1 MEKLL
6 LLDTSE
12 EIEII
17 NFLSSILSNE
27 KLTSPIDD
35 IWELIYKNKV
45 TTSAINEILN
55 AHGIQNIDE
64 IKRELIEL
72 TSIIV
77 RSFIQFHS
85 MNISQNEVNF
95 VRKLMCLFA
104 IDGKEFY
111 KFRKNEVAK
120 FLQPELEKLY
130 FKMLHTSMPTYEAK
144 MQNSVNNPWS
154 GWDSKEALYKV
165 KLQEIFGLSYDH
177 FLEFANIEDKK
188 AIEKGA
194 NLIDL
199 DTVYFIHKR

>member
-120 FLQPELEKLY
+120 FLQPE
-130 FKMLHTSMPTYEAK
+130 
-144 MQNSVNNPWS
+144 
-154 GWDSKEALYKV
+154 
-165 KLQEIFGLSYDH
+165 
-177 FLEFANIEDKK
+177 
-188 AIEKGA
+188 
-194 NLIDL
+194 
-199 DTVYFIHKR
+199 